1 MKIKK
6 IRMLIANPILKEKIE
21 KKNSFLKK
29 DKKTRVN
36 FAWLAKSI
44 TQVSRPV

>member
-21 KKNSFLKK
+21 KKKQFFKK
-29 DKKTRVN
+29 GQKN
-36 FAWLAKSI
+36 QS
-44 TQVSRPV
+44 